1 MKIFVLASILGALSL
16 SAIAQTA
23 ANNETVTIS
32 GSKSAQAPQTR
43 SMAPDEFAHFTGSYS
58 LSNGNSL
65 ALFSRGLKKYAALH
79 GEAWHEIVATSSNS
93 FAAVDKQLQMTIDR
107 HENGEVTGELLIA
120 VSPDKMAGNDAAPKM
135 VRLALH

>member
-16 SAIAQTA
+16 TVVAQTS
-23 ANNETVTIS
+23 NNETVTIKA
-32 GSKSAQAPQTR
+32 SKSAQAQQPR
-43 SMAPDEFAHFTGSYS
+43 GMAPDEFGRFTGSYS
-58 LSNGNSL
+58 LSNGSSL

-93 FAAVDKQLQMTIDR
+93 FVAVDKQLQMTIQR

-120 VSPDKMAGNDAAPKM
+120 ASPDQVAAGKPM